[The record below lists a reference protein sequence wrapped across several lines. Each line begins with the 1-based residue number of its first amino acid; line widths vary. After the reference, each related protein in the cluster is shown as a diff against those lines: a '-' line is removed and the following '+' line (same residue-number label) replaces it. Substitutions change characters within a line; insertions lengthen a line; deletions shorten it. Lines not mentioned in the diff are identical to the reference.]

1 MWLVDTIL
9 DSTVLDYELY
19 VAETTYILL
28 MAVSSTF
35 STVP

>member
-9 DSTVLDYELY
+9 DSTVLDYELH
-19 VAETTYILL
+19 VAGTTYILL

>member
-9 DSTVLDYELY
+9 DSTVLDYELH
-19 VAETTYILL
+19 VVGTTYILL
-28 MAVSSTF
+28 IAISSTF